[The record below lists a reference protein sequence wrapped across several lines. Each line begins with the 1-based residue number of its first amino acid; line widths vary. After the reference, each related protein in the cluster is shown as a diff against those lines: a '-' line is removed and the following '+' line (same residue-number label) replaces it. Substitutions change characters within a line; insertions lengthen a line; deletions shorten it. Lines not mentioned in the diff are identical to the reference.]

1 MITKT
6 IKKTYISETNI
17 EHEIEMNPDS
27 TIVVWVYS
35 NKIIAEGYEFPVI
48 NGKINWDHQKE
59 SWALLS
65 NDVVKVS
72 NDFAKACHLIAFS

>member
-59 SWALLS
+59 NWALLS